1 MNYIENAIH
10 HAKNSQLDT
19 TKHLLFVE
27 AKRIEME
34 LIDILMNRPNLTDRD
49 VYMMCTQ
56 CTEIPSLAIITSFNW
71 LVLTLE

>member
-1 MNYIENAIH
+1 MNENTIH
-10 HAKNSQLDT
+10 HAKIRQFDT

-49 VYMMCTQ
+49 VYMMCT
-56 CTEIPSLAIITSFNW
+56 
-71 LVLTLE
+71 